1 MSDFAF
7 LGLCAGIVVNIAF
20 WGFLQKTCQTLH
32 FGGFCRQCVRLCI
45 LGGLC
50 RQRVRLC
57 SPWAAALVPHSDDR
71 RVPHCGCD
79 RCQVCWEYGLHQQE
93 TPVEPLLFGQVGS
106 AATCHERKRRGWLV
120 YLFELID
127 RWVQQLHVLRENVM
141 VGWLLLVELIDWWVQ
156 QLHVMRENIMVG
168 WFICLNWQVS
178 SAATCHERKCHGWFI
193 CLN

>member
-7 LGLCAGIVVNIAF
+7 MGFVQATCQTLHFLGLCRQRVRLCIFGALCRHCGKHCILGVSAENVSDFAF

-106 AATCHERKRRGWLV
+106 AATCHERK
-120 YLFELID
+120 
-127 RWVQQLHVLRENVM
+127 
-141 VGWLLLVELIDWWVQ
+141 
-156 QLHVMRENIMVG
+156 
-168 WFICLNWQVS
+168 
-178 SAATCHERKCHGWFI
+178 CHGWFI